1 MSIKIGRNRSAQMF
15 QNRSSNFLRLMVA
28 AICGLMIAAPVR
40 AAGPSVTAVLS
51 NSNAVVGQMVQLQIK
66 VSGSSN
72 VKAPNEISVDGLEI
86 HYTGQSQLLEGHNFQ
101 FTYSFVFNYTILPMR
116 AGTFKI
122 PPLMVEAGGSALRTP
137 ALTLQVA
144 DSGSNPAPR
153 SSNRSSGA
161 IDPSKIAFAE
171 LTLSKTTAYV
181 GEMIPAVL
189 RVGVN
194 IRTPVESYNGAEITG
209 QGFTAQKMRDQKPT
223 IESIEGKTYQVF
235 TFKTALSPA
244 RAGKIDIGPVQ
255 ITAIVRLPRNQSR
268 NQMPRD
274 LFDLNDPFMD
284 NFFSDPFFAPSVP
297 QEIRFKSQAVTLD
310 VKALP
315 PGAPTDFGGAVGNF
329 TLAADAK
336 PKSAQVGD
344 PLTVTATITGRGNFD
359 RVTAPTLEDD
369 RGWHKYP
376 PSSEF
381 KQDDDVGIS
390 GMKTFETVLSANE
403 RKDKIPAQLFSYFD
417 PAKEQYVTLRAEP
430 IPVRVEGGTAP
441 RTTPAPAP
449 QTPTN
454 APSAAPRQATQQEIL
469 HQLTELP
476 GEMQSFTPLFAQR
489 NFWLTQLIP
498 LIGLLGFIGWK
509 IRAAHLNNREL
520 QRREALQHEAAAIQ
534 RSLHREDVSP
544 EEYFSRASRAVQLK
558 TALLRN
564 VDPNSVDADL
574 AASAFRMDEATRL
587 RLRRLF
593 EKSDEARYSGTH
605 NGVRLLPAEA
615 RNEVLELIDNLRT

>member
-1 MSIKIGRNRSAQMF
+1 MSIRIGRNRSARMF
-15 QNRSSNFLRLMVA
+15 RNRSNFFLRLIVL
-28 AICGLMIAAPVR
+28 AISVLIAAEPLC
-40 AAGPSVTAVLS
+40 AEGPSVTAVLS
-51 NSNAVVGQMVQLQIK
+51 NSNAVVEQMVQLQIK
-66 VSGSSN
+66 VTGSSN
-72 VKAPNEISVDGLEI
+72 VKPPREIAVDGLKI
-86 HYTGQSQLLEGHNFQ
+86 RYTGQSQLLEGRNFQ
-101 FTYSFVFNYTILPMR
+101 FTYSFIFNYTIMPMKP
-116 AGTFKI
+116 GTFKI
-122 PPLMVEAGGSALRTP
+122 PPQMVEAGGSALHTP

-144 DSGSNPAPR
+144 DSSSAQAPR
-153 SSNRSSGA
+153 SSSRPNGA
-161 IDPSKIAFAE
+161 IDPTKIAFAE

-223 IESIEGKTYQVF
+223 IESIEGKTYQVL

-255 ITAIVRLPRNQSR
+255 ITAIVRVPRSPSR

-284 NFFSDPFFAPSVP
+284 NFSDPFFAPSVQ

-310 VKALP
+310 VKPLP
-315 PGAPTDFGGAVGNF
+315 PGAPAEFGGAVGNF
-329 TLAADAK
+329 TLAVDAK
-336 PKSAQVGD
+336 PRSAQVGD
-344 PLTVTATITGRGNFD
+344 PFTITATITGRGNFD
-359 RVTAPTLEDD
+359 RVTAPALEDE

-441 RTTPAPAP
+441 RTTPVPAPAK
-449 QTPTN
+449 

-469 HQLTELP
+469 HQVTELP
-476 GEMQSFTPLFAQR
+476 TATQSFTPLFEQQR
-489 NFWLTQLIP
+489 FWFAQLIP
-498 LIGLLGFIGWK
+498 LIALLGFIAWK
-509 IRAAHLNNREL
+509 VRQAHLNNREL
-520 QRREALQHEAAAIQ
+520 QRREALQHEAAALQ
-534 RSLHREDVSP
+534 RSLRREDVSP

-558 TALLRN
+558 TALLQN
-564 VDPNSVDADL
+564 IDPNAVDADV
-574 AASAFRMDEATRL
+574 AASAFRMDEASRL
-587 RLRRLF
+587 RLKRLF
-593 EKSDEARYSGTH
+593 EKSDEARYSGSG
-605 NGVRLLPAEA
+605 NGIRLLPAET
-615 RNEVLELIDNLRT
+615 RYEVLELIDNLRP